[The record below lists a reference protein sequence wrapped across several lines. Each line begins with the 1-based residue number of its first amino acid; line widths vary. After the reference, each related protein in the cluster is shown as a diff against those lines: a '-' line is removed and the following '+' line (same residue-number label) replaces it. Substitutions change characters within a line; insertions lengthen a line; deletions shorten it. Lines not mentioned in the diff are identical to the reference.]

1 MSKGWKAKYFKGF
14 GSKKPTE
21 PKHDSR
27 NRLRSP
33 MFEEEVHNNK

>member
-27 NRLRSP
+27 FSQQLL
-33 MFEEEVHNNK
+33 MAEI